1 MGACTTCGVAL
12 RSDNVSG
19 YCRNHKHLKRGTCLE
34 CGGPCQ
40 HRTSYCFD
48 CTLLRRKRP
57 LGGCQMPGCGKPLS
71 EHTVTG
77 FCREHCFQAKK
88 CAYEGCTA
96 RMSSWNVTDY
106 CQEHYSYG
114 RKLNDPRAK
123 NPWVWSTMKIK
134 VRHSDMMVLR
144 NLAQTPADERRE
156 LPLSALPLSGRA
168 RNALTTL
175 ECATLGSLEAVDIHR
190 LSRMEGVGRATVVEI
205 VSRMKAIK
213 LVPKIRRRKV
223 QWSKKRRANWEKRM
237 ATQQTEGIPHAN

>member
-1 MGACTTCGVAL
+1 
-12 RSDNVSG
+12 
-19 YCRNHKHLKRGTCLE
+19 
-34 CGGPCQ
+34 
-40 HRTSYCFD
+40 
-48 CTLLRRKRP
+48 
-57 LGGCQMPGCGKPLS
+57 MPGCGKPLS

-96 RMSSWNVTDY
+96 RMSSWNVTGY